1 MLELKVPINLL
12 LRQSAI
18 STQGIHHCESLFSGI
33 AVTCN
38 LGSVGKNKN
47 PFFEKSGKPSS
58 E

>member
-33 AVTCN
+33 VVMCN
-38 LGSVGKNKN
+38 LGSVGGNGN
-47 PFFEKSGKPSS
+47 PFFEKSGKSS
-58 E
+58 SK